1 MFVVKFRKIFL
12 GLSAFLALASLVLIG
27 VLGLNWGIEFTGG
40 TMLEVAY
47 QEGQVPE
54 QEKIEQQAKGV
65 YPERSF
71 TIQQAG
77 EYSYIIRTSELEE
90 EEFGTLVQALSFDG
104 YEAEEK
110 RSSSIGPSM
119 GEELRN
125 KALVAIVVVI
135 AAIILYI
142 AYVFRQVSYPV
153 SSWKYGVTAIVA
165 LVHDILIPVGLFAV
179 LGYWLGAEIDV
190 LFVTALLAILGFSVN
205 DTIVVFD
212 RLRENLRNN
221 EENETEEPFEETV
234 GRSLKQTYTR
244 SINTSLTTLFV
255 LGALYLIGGSVTQY
269 FALVLITGVV
279 AGTYSSIFLAS
290 PIIVELEEKQRLKT
304 AAGK

>member
-179 LGYWLGAEIDV
+179 LGYWLGAEIYV